1 VDFHGYAVATTSQ
14 ISARQQQFESE
25 TSPPESGTFVAFD
38 PLFERYHRYV
48 AGIAVRLMGR
58 DDSDVDDVVQDVFLL
73 ASRRMSRLTDMT
85 SAKGWLA
92 VVTTRTVRRKLVRR
106 RFRRFFHVDS
116 PAAPDVPAPG
126 ASPEEHA
133 VLRRVYDV
141 LETLPVDQQL
151 AWSLRHLEG
160 EQLESVANACG
171 CSLATAKRRVEAASV
186 SIRKVIGDA

>member
-1 VDFHGYAVATTSQ
+1 MATPSASQ
-14 ISARQQQFESE
+14 LIAHHYESE
-25 TSPPESGTFVAFD
+25 VVAFD

-73 ASRRMSRLTDMT
+73 ASRRLSRLSDMA

-116 PAAPDVPAPG
+116 PPPDVPAPG
-126 ASPEEHA
+126 ASPEDHA
-133 VLRRVYDV
+133 ILRRVYEV
-141 LETLPVDQQL
+141 LETLPVDQRL
-151 AWSLRHLEG
+151 AWSLRVLEG
-160 EQLESVANACG
+160 EQLESVASACG

-186 SIRKVIGDA
+186 SIRKVFADA

>member
-1 VDFHGYAVATTSQ
+1 MNISSTTSPITAHQ
-14 ISARQQQFESE
+14 YDREVVE
-25 TSPPESGTFVAFD
+25 FD
-38 PLFERYHRYV
+38 LLFERYHRYV

-73 ASRRMSRLTDMT
+73 ASRRLSRLTDMT

-116 PAAPDVPAPG
+116 PAPDVPAPG

-133 VLRRVYDV
+133 VLRRVYEV
-141 LETLPVDQQL
+141 LETLPVDQRL

-160 EQLESVANACG
+160 EQLDSVANACG

-186 SIRKVIGDA
+186 SIRKVIADA

>member
-1 VDFHGYAVATTSQ
+1 MGMVAVASPSASQ
-14 ISARQQQFESE
+14 YIGRYEDEAV
-25 TSPPESGTFVAFD
+25 VAFD

-58 DDSDVDDVVQDVFLL
+58 DDSDVDDVVQDVFWL
-73 ASRRMSRLTDMT
+73 ASRRLSRITDMA

-106 RFRRFFHVDS
+106 RFRRLFHVDS
-116 PAAPDVPAPG
+116 PAPDVPAPG

-133 VLRRVYDV
+133 TLRRVYEV
-141 LETLPVDQQL
+141 LDSLPVDQRL

-160 EQLESVANACG
+160 EQLEAVASACG
-171 CSLATAKRRVEAASV
+171 CSLATAKRRIEAASV
-186 SIRKVIGDA
+186 RIRKVLTDA

>member
-1 VDFHGYAVATTSQ
+1 MLTRAYDHGEAVA
-14 ISARQQQFESE
+14 FE
-25 TSPPESGTFVAFD
+25 

-58 DDSDVDDVVQDVFLL
+58 DDSDVDDVVQDVFWL

-92 VVTTRTVRRKLVRR
+92 VVTTRQVRRKLVKR
-106 RFRRFFHVDS
+106 RFRRLFHVDS
-116 PAAPDVPAPG
+116 PAPDVPARG

-133 VLRRVYDV
+133 ALRRVYEA
-141 LETLPVDQQL
+141 LETLPVDQRL
-151 AWSLRHLEG
+151 AWSLRFLEG
-160 EQLESVANACG
+160 EQLAAVADACG

-186 SIRKVIGDA
+186 SIRKVIADA

>member
-1 VDFHGYAVATTSQ
+1 MTPSTSQ
-14 ISARQQQFESE
+14 LLARPFDD
-25 TSPPESGTFVAFD
+25 GNAVAFD

-58 DDSDVDDVVQDVFLL
+58 DDSDVDDVVQDVFWL
-73 ASRRMSRLTDMT
+73 ASRRLSRLTDMQ

-92 VVTTRTVRRKLVRR
+92 VVTTRTVRRKLLKR
-106 RFRRFFHVDS
+106 RFRRLFHVDS
-116 PAAPDVPAPG
+116 PPPEVPAPG

-133 VLRRVYDV
+133 ALRRVYEV

-151 AWSLRHLEG
+151 AWSLRFLEG
-160 EQLESVANACG
+160 ERLESVANACG

-186 SIRKVIGDA
+186 CIRKVLGDA

>member
-1 VDFHGYAVATTSQ
+1 MATPSQ
-14 ISARQQQFESE
+14 LIAHQYESE
-25 TSPPESGTFVAFD
+25 TVAFD

-73 ASRRMSRLTDMT
+73 ASRRLAKLTDMA
-85 SAKGWLA
+85 SAKGWLS
-92 VVTTRTVRRKLVRR
+92 VVTARTVRRKLVRR

-116 PAAPDVPAPG
+116 PPPDVPAPG

-133 VLRRVYDV
+133 VLRRVYEV

-151 AWSLRHLEG
+151 AWSLRHIEG
-160 EQLESVANACG
+160 EQLENVADACG
-171 CSLATAKRRVEAASV
+171 CSLATAKRRVDAASV
-186 SIRKVIGDA
+186 TIRKVFADA

>member
-1 VDFHGYAVATTSQ
+1 MNASQVVGRPYEDEAV
-14 ISARQQQFESE
+14 
-25 TSPPESGTFVAFD
+25 VAFD

-58 DDSDVDDVVQDVFLL
+58 DDSDVDDVVQDVFWL
-73 ASRRMSRLTDMT
+73 ASRRLSKLTDMT

-92 VVTTRTVRRKLVRR
+92 VVTTRTVRRKLVKR
-106 RFRRFFHVDS
+106 RFRRLFHVDS
-116 PAAPDVPAPG
+116 PPPDVPAPG

-133 VLRRVYDV
+133 TLRRVYEV

-151 AWSLRHLEG
+151 AWSLRYLEG
-160 EQLESVANACG
+160 ERLDCVASACR

-186 SIRKVIGDA
+186 TMRKALSDA

>member
-1 VDFHGYAVATTSQ
+1 VATTSQ
-14 ISARQQQFESE
+14 LTARPYESE
-25 TSPPESGTFVAFD
+25 EIAFD

-73 ASRRMSRLTDMT
+73 ASRRLSRLSDMT

-116 PAAPDVPAPG
+116 PAPEVPAPG

-133 VLRRVYDV
+133 VLRRVYEV

-160 EQLESVANACG
+160 EQLDGVASACG
-171 CSLATAKRRVEAASV
+171 CSLATAKRRVEAATV
-186 SIRKVIGDA
+186 SIRKVLGDA